1 MDIVLNITETAIKYV
16 RRVYDTDHSILA
28 MADLGAVEPDGIGVI
43 DGDDEGGLRLAAA
56 GVKVAGVEPVCQRS
70 AWRIE

>member
-1 MDIVLNITETAIKYV
+1 
-16 RRVYDTDHSILA
+16 

>member
-1 MDIVLNITETAIKYV
+1 
-16 RRVYDTDHSILA
+16 

-43 DGDDEGGLRLAAA
+43 DGDDKGGLRLAAF
-56 GVKVAGVEPVCQRS
+56 GVEVTRVEPVCQRS

>member
-1 MDIVLNITETAIKYV
+1 MNITETVIKYV
-16 RRVYDTDHSILA
+16 RRVYDTNHSILT
-28 MADLGAVEPDGIGVI
+28 MADLGAVEPDRIGVI

-56 GVKVAGVEPVCQRS
+56 GVEVARVEPVCQRS

>member
-1 MDIVLNITETAIKYV
+1 MNITETVIKYV
-16 RRVYDTDHSILA
+16 RRVYDTNHSILA

-56 GVKVAGVEPVCQRS
+56 GVEVARVEPVCQRS
-70 AWRIE
+70 ARRIE